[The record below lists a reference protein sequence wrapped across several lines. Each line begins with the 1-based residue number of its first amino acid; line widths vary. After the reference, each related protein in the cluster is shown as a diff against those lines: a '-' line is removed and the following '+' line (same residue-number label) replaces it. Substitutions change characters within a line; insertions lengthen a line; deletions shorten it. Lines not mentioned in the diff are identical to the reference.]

1 MVQVPPLHEL
11 RIELEKGESC
21 SIKLLGG
28 TAEIFGFELS
38 PGFENPLAEECK
50 AAIFTWTGCDL
61 EISVLQDAE
70 LSREWWSSRS
80 QGGAQVQQALRQ
92 SLYHDDRLALTLA
105 VVLSV
110 RVAVGLTEHCWHTVT
125 LRKT

>member
-1 MVQVPPLHEL
+1 VLYYALLCYNDYQLTITMAFRPPTPRVVQVPPLHEL

-61 EISVLQDAE
+61 EISL
-70 LSREWWSSRS
+70 RS
-80 QGGAQVQQALRQ
+80 G
-92 SLYHDDRLALTLA
+92 
-105 VVLSV
+105 
-110 RVAVGLTEHCWHTVT
+110 C
-125 LRKT
+125 

>member
-1 MVQVPPLHEL
+1 MAFQPPTPRVVQVPPLHEL

-28 TAEIFGFELS
+28 TAEIFGFELL

-61 EISVLQDAE
+61 EIS
-70 LSREWWSSRS
+70 LSLI
-80 QGGAQVQQALRQ
+80 VI
-92 SLYHDDRLALTLA
+92 TA
-105 VVLSV
+105 VVLAMELVELV
-110 RVAVGLTEHCWHTVT
+110 RNSGT
-125 LRKT
+125 

>member
-1 MVQVPPLHEL
+1 MYYTYQIIPSMAFRPPTPRVVQVPPLHEL

-61 EISVLQDAE
+61 EISRRCSNINTAIE
-70 LSREWWSSRS
+70 LAVEHCWSSRRK
-80 QGGAQVQQALRQ
+80 VAL
-92 SLYHDDRLALTLA
+92 
-105 VVLSV
+105 
-110 RVAVGLTEHCWHTVT
+110 
-125 LRKT
+125 

>member
-1 MVQVPPLHEL
+1 MAFQPPTPRVVQVPPLHEL

-28 TAEIFGFELS
+28 TAEIFGFELL

-61 EISVLQDAE
+61 EISLW
-70 LSREWWSSRS
+70 LK
-80 QGGAQVQQALRQ
+80 GI
-92 SLYHDDRLALTLA
+92 TA
-105 VVLSV
+105 VVLNMELVELARNS
-110 RVAVGLTEHCWHTVT
+110 GT
-125 LRKT
+125 